1 MTNQDGQTPIRAVFF
16 DIGGVLLKFD
26 LPEIARK
33 IAWAVRRHPIKIARF
48 LWSSEL
54 GEKVERGILQPKKLF
69 EMFRAELDY
78 TGSYREFSA
87 LWCDHFT
94 LNRESNA
101 LLKQVA
107 KHRPVY
113 LLSNT
118 NHLHYEFIRKNFPFP
133 KHIKGAVLSHK
144 LKLRKPEAAIYEAA
158 LKRAR
163 VAPREALFID
173 DLLINVEGARKVGM
187 RALHFKNAVELGREL
202 KTLGLLRSSAAK

>member
-1 MTNQDGQTPIRAVFF
+1 MIKVVFF

-26 LPEIARK
+26 LAEVARK
-33 IAWAVRRHPIKIARF
+33 IAWAVPRHPLKLARF

-54 GEKVERGILQPKKLF
+54 GEKVERGVLAPKTLF
-69 EMFRAELDY
+69 KMFREELDY
-78 TGSYREFSA
+78 TGSYQDFSD

-94 LNRESNA
+94 LNKESNA

-107 KHRPVY
+107 KYRPVY

-133 KHIKGAVLSHK
+133 KHVKGAVLSHK

-163 VAPREALFID
+163 VAPDEALFID
-173 DLLINVEGARKVGM
+173 DLWANVEGARKVGM
-187 RALHFKNAVELGREL
+187 QALHFKNAEALESEL
-202 KTLGLLRSSAAK
+202 KALGLLQPL